1 MASLPFALSVHH
13 FISSVGADAGFASLI
28 GLALLIL
35 LYFAHARETAT
46 LRSRA
51 DEAGFRVQELETQ
64 LADLADQVAALPAE
78 ISVRATGPR
87 VAAAQAGIAQRAVA
101 GVGADRA
108 DGLPFPPAAPAGMAA
123 PALAAATRLI
133 PIPELPAEDPQPA
146 TMHGGAPNGTTPV
159 PVVASAGTMQR
170 PVPAAAPVGPGP
182 RQPAGPGRTGGGV
195 GGYPNRPNGGQSR
208 PTSGQRRVG
217 GQPKSGGGQPNS
229 GAGRPAMPVRPGPK
243 RSRTGR
249 TILAVLVALIAAAAV
264 VVVVVFVVGKGS
276 SHKPKSVASTLTSHR
291 AVPKGTVLV
300 RPSDVTVSVL
310 NGTDQNGLA
319 LSVSNKLVAEGFR
332 KGAVTNAT
340 NQTQTTSIVAYAAPA
355 NRNDALAV
363 AQYLKLKA
371 NSVQAVNPATKQVAC
386 SASSAGCTSLVYVTV
401 GSDLSAQ

>member
-78 ISVRATGPR
+78 ISVRATSPR

-101 GVGADRA
+101 GVGTDRA

-133 PIPELPAEDPQPA
+133 PMPELPVEEPEPA
-146 TMHGGAPNGTTPV
+146 TVHGGGPNGTTPV
-159 PVVASAGTMQR
+159 PVAASAGTMER
-170 PVPAAAPVGPGP
+170 PIPVAAPVGPRP
-182 RQPAGPGRTGGGV
+182 RQPAEPGRTGGGA
-195 GGYPNRPNGGQSR
+195 GGYPNRPNGGQPR
-208 PTSGQRRVG
+208 PTGGQRRVG
-217 GQPKSGGGQPNS
+217 GQPNS
-229 GAGRPAMPVRPGPK
+229 GAARPAMPVRPGPK

-249 TILAVLVALIAAAAV
+249 TILAILIALIGAAAV
-264 VVVVVFVVGKGS
+264 VVAVLVLTKGS
-276 SHKPKSVASTLTSHR
+276 GSHKPRSSVGSTVTSHR
-291 AVPKGTVLV
+291 TLPKGTVLV
-300 RPSDVTVSVL
+300 KPSDVTVSVL

-319 LSVSNKLVAEGFR
+319 LSVSNKLGAEGFR

-340 NQTQTTSIVAYAAPA
+340 NQTQTTTVVAYAAPA
-355 NRNDALAV
+355 NRTDALAV

-371 NSVQAVNPATKQVAC
+371 SSVQAVNSATKQVAC
-386 SASSAGCTSLVYVTV
+386 SASPAGCTSLVYVTV